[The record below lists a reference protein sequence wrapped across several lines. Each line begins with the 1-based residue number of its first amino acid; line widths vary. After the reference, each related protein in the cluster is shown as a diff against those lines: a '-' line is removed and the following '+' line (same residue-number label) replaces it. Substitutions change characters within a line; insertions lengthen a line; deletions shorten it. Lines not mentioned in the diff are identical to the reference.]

1 VTSVVLNESVRTIL
15 LDIEGT
21 TTPLDFVHHVLFPY
35 ARSHVRPF
43 LEQQLASPDVRADV
57 AALRQE
63 HLVDVRQDLNPPSLR
78 NDTPATDFESLV
90 QYIQWLTE
98 RDRKSTPL
106 KSLQGKV
113 WEEGYRTGE
122 LRSPIFGD
130 VPSALRRWQEQ
141 ARNTCIFSSG
151 SVLAQKLLFAH
162 TTAGDLTAHIS
173 GYFDTSGGAKTDPES
188 YVKIARALQQS
199 PSEAVFISDV
209 SAELDAAQ
217 AAGFW
222 TLLCYRPGNR
232 PQPANK
238 HVLIFNLDKV
248 FA

>member
-1 VTSVVLNESVRTIL
+1 MTAAFINETVRTIL

-21 TTPLDFVHHVLFPY
+21 ITPLEFVHNVLFCY
-35 ARSHVRPF
+35 ASAHVRQF
-43 LEQQLASPDVRADV
+43 LSQRGSSPDVRADV

-63 HLVDVRQDLNPPSLR
+63 RLVDVRQGLKPPSLR

-90 QYIQWLTE
+90 EYIQWLTE

-122 LRSPIFGD
+122 LRSPVFDD
-130 VPSALRRWQEQ
+130 VASALRRWQEQ

-151 SVLAQKLLFAH
+151 SVLAQKLLFAY
-162 TTAGDLTAHIS
+162 TTAGDLTAQIS
-173 GYFDTSGGAKTDPES
+173 RYFDTSEGAKTDPES

-199 PSEAVFISDV
+199 PSDAVFISDV

-222 TLLCYRPGNR
+222 TLLCNRPGNR
-232 PQPANK
+232 PQPPNK